1 MIGEAPVAAVIVG
14 DGADRQPELAVALS
28 GTGKVAVVG
37 RTTDRTLA
45 PRLGVVR
52 GAAVVLLLADE
63 ASTVDL
69 LTRLLEAASL
79 PVVVVAK
86 APEVGVR
93 ALAAGAAEV
102 LPASAPVDAI
112 AQSLSI
118 MSKLRVVRR
127 RGGDRSVGREAGTG
141 PGTAPSAEGRIVGIG
156 ASTGGPVALVEI
168 LRALPRAFPVPV
180 LLVQHM
186 PKDYTEPF
194 AQWLESSV
202 SLAVEIAF
210 AGASPKPGTVH
221 LAPATTHLAV
231 TPDGRLLT
239 PPPVGPGPCPS
250 ADRLFESLARA
261 FGRSA
266 YGVLLS
272 GMGRDGARGL
282 RAMRDAGA
290 GTVVQDGPSSAV
302 FGMPAAALELGA
314 ADLALP
320 PARIGERLLE
330 WAEA

>member
-1 MIGEAPVAAVIVG
+1 VIGGAPVPAVIVG
-14 DGADRQPELAVALS
+14 DGADRQPALAVALS

-37 RTTDRTLA
+37 RTTDASLA

-63 ASTVDL
+63 APTVDL
-69 LTRLLEAASL
+69 LPRLLEAASL

-86 APEVGVR
+86 DPEVGVR
-93 ALAAGAAEV
+93 ALATGAAEV
-102 LPASAPVDAI
+102 LPASAPIEKI
-112 AQSLSI
+112 AESLAI
-118 MSKLRVVRR
+118 MSQLRVVRR
-127 RGGDRSVGREAGTG
+127 RGGDRGTGRERELAEAG
-141 PGTAPSAEGRIVGIG
+141 APSAERRIVGIG

-168 LRALPRAFPVPV
+168 LRTLPRSFPAPL

-186 PKDYTEPF
+186 PKDYTDPF
-194 AQWLESSV
+194 ASWLRSSV
-202 SLAVEIAF
+202 SLSVEVAF
-210 AGASPKPGTVH
+210 AGASPQPGTVH
-221 LAPATTHLAV
+221 VAPAITHLEV
-231 TPDGRLLT
+231 TPDGRLMT
-239 PPPVGPGPCPS
+239 PPPIGPGPCPS

-261 FGRSA
+261 FGRGA

-330 WAEA
+330 WAEV